1 MKRFQHRINYHPKN
15 DAPSLELFKL
25 MHGYLKFL
33 SRKNILLQNMP
44 KTNVLRCKIFE
55 TNIYIIM
62 CCDIICRILKCG
74 VLIKDLGLRL
84 CISTT
89 QLHIFK
95 KEHFNI

>member
-1 MKRFQHRINYHPKN
+1 
-15 DAPSLELFKL
+15 
-25 MHGYLKFL
+25 
-33 SRKNILLQNMP
+33 
-44 KTNVLRCKIFE
+44 
-55 TNIYIIM
+55 M
-62 CCDIICRILKCG
+62 CCDIICHILKCG